1 VPQQFRVSSRKK
13 TVTALYFNQSARP
26 NKLKEAD
33 FVQSFARGLL
43 VIQSFDGEHRRQ
55 TSSDVARR
63 TGLNRATVRRLL
75 LTLED
80 LGYVRVESRQYSLAP
95 SVLRLGYAYISALRA
110 PTIAQPYLESL
121 AEEIDESC
129 SMTVLDGTE
138 VVYVA
143 RVPTHRI
150 FSLALGVGSRLPAF
164 MISMGRVLLAELPED
179 ELDALLAA
187 SDLIQ
192 ATRKTIV
199 DPLGIK
205 RELEIARKQGWYLL
219 DEELELGIRGV
230 AAPIRDETGR
240 VVAAINVSTT
250 SARTTKKMI
259 QATIVPPLLRTAS
272 DISAAL
278 EIR

>member
-1 VPQQFRVSSRKK
+1 MTALDFKQSSRP
-13 TVTALYFNQSARP
+13 NQ
-26 NKLKEAD
+26 LKEAD

-43 VIQSFDGEHRRQ
+43 VIQSFDGTHRRQ

-80 LGYVRVESRQYSLAP
+80 LGYVRVEDRQYSLAP

-110 PTIAQPYLESL
+110 PAIAQPFLEALS
-121 AEEIDESC
+121 EEVNESC

-179 ELDALLAA
+179 ELDAVLNA
-187 SDLIQ
+187 SDLVQ
-192 ATRKTIV
+192 ATPKTIV
-199 DPLGIK
+199 DLLGIK
-205 RELEIARKQGWYLL
+205 RELEVARRQGWYLL

-230 AAPIRDETGR
+230 AAPIRDETGT
-240 VVAAINVSTT
+240 VAAAINVSTT
-250 SARTTKKMI
+250 TARTTKKMI
-259 QATIVPPLLRTAS
+259 QTTIVPSLLRTAQ

-278 EIR
+278 TMR